1 MLCVVS
7 SPTIQSYH
15 PLQYYHM
22 FVETSLSLCQVIIP
36 PGLSIP
42 IHLIYLSS
50 TNFLPQITLGEDRSY
65 TSHADNRG
73 EECRTLRL
81 HHKIPS
87 HYGSRISHWSFYI
100 LSDDMWFNR
109 HWNPRT
115 CKPEVAL
122 QSHRYTCN
130 DWIVWHAWSWENRTE
145 VNAHNFPF

>member
-1 MLCVVS
+1 MLCVVL

-22 FVETSLSLCQVIIP
+22 IVETSLSLCQVIIP

-42 IHLIYLSS
+42 IHLIYLPS

-87 HYGSRISHWSFYI
+87 RYGSRLPCWAFYI
-100 LSDDMWFNR
+100 FSAR
-109 HWNPRT
+109 HGIN
-115 CKPEVAL
+115 EVAL
-122 QSHRYTCN
+122 QPQVHLLGLIESFDTGQR
-130 DWIVWHAWSWENRTE
+130 IE
-145 VNAHNFPF
+145 VRDHNFPI